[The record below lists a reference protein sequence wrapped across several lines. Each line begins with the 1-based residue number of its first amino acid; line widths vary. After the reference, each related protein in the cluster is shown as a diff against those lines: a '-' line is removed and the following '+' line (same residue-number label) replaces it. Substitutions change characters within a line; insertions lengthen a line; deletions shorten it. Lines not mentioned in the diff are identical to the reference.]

1 MYKNALKTEQLEM
14 LDKRNKYDQFNTL
27 VSVVDKFLFNEF
39 TISQLCKIKLDFIAI
54 LCLKKEYMQANFDEH
69 TLIEIDRFEQQA
81 SSLVMHDVYL

>member
-39 TISQLCKIKLDFIAI
+39 TIS
-54 LCLKKEYMQANFDEH
+54 
-69 TLIEIDRFEQQA
+69 
-81 SSLVMHDVYL
+81 